1 MKNNKLAVI
10 YALLA
15 VAMWSTVAT
24 AFKLSLAEMTLLQL
38 LTGASF
44 FSTLVL
50 SAFLL
55 FQRKLVEA
63 LSDISFNLKS
73 ILVLALLNP
82 VIYYI
87 ILFKAYEL
95 LPAQVAQSLNYT
107 WAITLTLLSVPL
119 LKHTLTKR
127 DLIAIIL
134 GYIGVVFISLS
145 GKSLTGELNY
155 WGIFL
160 AMFST
165 IIWALYWLLN
175 ARDKRPPI
183 IKLFQSF
190 LFSVPI
196 LLTISLVFEGVPES
210 YNIKQLYGIAYVGV
224 FEMGLAFICWQ
235 MALHFTDKV
244 SRVSTLI
251 FLSPFIS
258 LFIINHV
265 LGEPLFATT
274 FIGLALIIIGIL
286 IQNSKATA
294 KQKAPE

>member
-1 MKNNKLAVI
+1 MKNNKLAII

-15 VAMWSTVAT
+15 VGMWSTVAT
-24 AFKLSLAEMTLLQL
+24 AFKLSLKEMTLLQL

-55 FQRKLVEA
+55 FRGELSEA
-63 LSDISFNLKS
+63 ITDISINVKS

-95 LPAQVAQSLNYT
+95 LPAQVAQPLNFT

-119 LKHTLTKR
+119 LKHRLTKR
-127 DLIAIIL
+127 DFVAITM

-145 GKSLTGELNY
+145 GKSITGELNY
-155 WGIFL
+155 LGVFWAL
-160 AMFST
+160 LST

-175 ARDKRPPI
+175 ARDERPPI
-183 IKLFQSF
+183 TKLFQSF
-190 LFSVPI
+190 LFAVPI
-196 LLTISLVFEGVPES
+196 LLVITLVAEGFPDT
-210 YNIKQLYGIAYVGV
+210 YNIKQLAGIVYVGV

-235 MALHFTDKV
+235 LAIHLIDKV
-244 SRVSTLI
+244 SRISTLI

-258 LFIINHV
+258 LFIINRV

-274 FIGLALIIIGIL
+274 FIGLALIVIGIT
-286 IQNSKATA
+286 IQNSGKSA
-294 KQKAPE
+294 

>member
-1 MKNNKLAVI
+1 MKNNKLAVT
-10 YALLA
+10 YALVA

-44 FSTLVL
+44 FSLLVL
-50 SAFLL
+50 SVFLL
-55 FQRKLVEA
+55 WQAKLREA
-63 LSDISFNLKS
+63 LVDIPTNLKA
-73 ILVLALLNP
+73 IFVFALLNP
-82 VIYYI
+82 VLYYI
-87 ILFKAYEL
+87 VLFKAYDL

-119 LKHTLTKR
+119 LKHKLTKR
-127 DLIAIIL
+127 DLIAIVF
-134 GYIGVVFISLS
+134 GYIGVVFISFS
-145 GKSLTGELNY
+145 GKSITGELNY
-155 WGIFL
+155 LGIFL

-175 ARDKRPPI
+175 ARDKRSPI

-190 LFSVPI
+190 LFAVPI
-196 LLTISLVFEGVPES
+196 LLAITLIFEGMPDS
-210 YNIKQLYGIAYVGV
+210 YNVRQLLGIAYVGI

-244 SRVSTLI
+244 SRISTLI

-258 LFIINHV
+258 LFIIHHV
-265 LGEPLFATT
+265 LGEPLSITT
-274 FIGLALIIIGIL
+274 FIGLALIVFGIMV
-286 IQNSKATA
+286 QQSE
-294 KQKAPE
+294 KQV

>member
-15 VAMWSTVAT
+15 VGMWSTVAT

-44 FSTLVL
+44 FSLMVL
-50 SAFLL
+50 SCFLL
-55 FQRKLVEA
+55 VKGELKIA
-63 LSDISFNLKS
+63 LLDMPSNAKNI
-73 ILVLALLNP
+73 VLFALLNP
-82 VIYYI
+82 VLYYI
-87 ILFKAYEL
+87 VLFKAYEL

-119 LKHTLTKR
+119 LKHKLTKK
-127 DLIAIIL
+127 DLIAIVF
-134 GYIGVVFISLS
+134 GYIGVVFISFS
-145 GKSLTGELNY
+145 GKSISGELNY
-155 WGIFL
+155 SGIFL

-190 LFSVPI
+190 LLALP
-196 LLTISLVFEGVPES
+196 LLLIITLIFEGLPTS
-210 YNIKQLYGIAYVGV
+210 YNLKQLMGIAYVGI

-235 MALHFTDKV
+235 MALHYTDKV

-258 LFIINHV
+258 LFIIHHV
-265 LGEPLFATT
+265 LGEPLSITT
-274 FIGLALIIIGIL
+274 FVGLALIVFGIMV
-286 IQNSKATA
+286 QQSEKHA
-294 KQKAPE
+294 

>member
-44 FSTLVL
+44 FSLIVL
-50 SAFLL
+50 SVFLL
-55 FQRKLVEA
+55 WQGKIGEA
-63 LSDISFNLKS
+63 IAGIPTNFKA

-87 ILFKAYEL
+87 ILFKAYDL

-119 LKHTLTKR
+119 LKHKLTKR
-127 DLIAIIL
+127 DLIAIL
-134 GYIGVVFISLS
+134 FGYIGVVFISFS
-145 GKSLTGELNY
+145 GKSITGELNY
-155 WGIFL
+155 FGIFL

-175 ARDKRPPI
+175 ARDKHPPI

-190 LFSVPI
+190 LFAVPI
-196 LLTISLVFEGVPES
+196 LLIITLSYEGLPNS
-210 YNIKQLYGIAYVGV
+210 YNVKQLFGIAYVGI

-244 SRVSTLI
+244 SRISTLI
-251 FLSPFIS
+251 FLSPFVS
-258 LFIINHV
+258 LFIINSV
-265 LGEPLFATT
+265 LGEALFATT
-274 FIGLALIIIGIL
+274 FIGLALIVFGIMV
-286 IQNSKATA
+286 QQSE
-294 KQKAPE
+294 KQS

>member
-1 MKNNKLAVI
+1 MTDNKLSVI

-55 FQRKLVEA
+55 FQGKLKEA
-63 LSDISFNLKS
+63 LADIKFNLKS
-73 ILVLALLNP
+73 ILVLAFLNP

-87 ILFKAYEL
+87 VLFKAYDL

-119 LKHTLTKR
+119 LKHKLTKR
-127 DLIAIIL
+127 DLIAIIF

-145 GKSLTGELNY
+145 GKSMTGELSY
-155 WGIFL
+155 LGISL

-196 LLTISLVFEGVPES
+196 LLAIMLIFEGVPES
-210 YNIKQLYGIAYVGV
+210 YNVKQFLGIAYVGI

-235 MALHFTDKV
+235 MALHYTDRV
-244 SRVSTLI
+244 SRISTLI
-251 FLSPFIS
+251 FLSPFAS
-258 LFIINHV
+258 LFIIHHV

-274 FIGLALIIIGIL
+274 FIGLALIVFGIMV
-286 IQNSKATA
+286 QQSEKRT
-294 KQKAPE
+294 

>member
-1 MKNNKLAVI
+1 MNNNKRAVI
-10 YALLA
+10 YALSA

-50 SAFLL
+50 TTFLL
-55 FQRKLVEA
+55 FQGQLREA
-63 LSDISFNLKS
+63 LADITFNLKS

-82 VIYYI
+82 VLYYVV
-87 ILFKAYEL
+87 LFKAYEL

-119 LKHTLTKR
+119 LKHRLTKR
-127 DLIAIIL
+127 DLIAIVF
-134 GYIGVVFISLS
+134 GYVGVVFISLS
-145 GKSLTGELNY
+145 GKSISGELNY
-155 WGIFL
+155 LGIFL

-196 LLTISLVFEGVPES
+196 LLVITLSVEGLPET
-210 YNIKQLYGIAYVGV
+210 YNVKQLFGVAYVGI

-244 SRVSTLI
+244 SRISTLI

-258 LFIINHV
+258 LFIINRV

-274 FIGLALIIIGIL
+274 FIGLALIILGI
-286 IQNSKATA
+286 IVQQSE
-294 KQKAPE
+294 KQS

>member
-1 MKNNKLAVI
+1 MNNNKRAVI
-10 YALLA
+10 YALSA

-50 SAFLL
+50 TTFLL
-55 FQRKLVEA
+55 FQGQLREA
-63 LSDISFNLKS
+63 LADITFNLKS

-82 VIYYI
+82 VLYYVV
-87 ILFKAYEL
+87 LFKAYEL

-119 LKHTLTKR
+119 LKHKLTKR
-127 DLIAIIL
+127 DLIAIVF
-134 GYIGVVFISLS
+134 GYVGVVFISLS
-145 GKSLTGELNY
+145 GKSISGELNY
-155 WGIFL
+155 LGIFL

-196 LLTISLVFEGVPES
+196 LLVITLSVEGLPET
-210 YNIKQLYGIAYVGV
+210 YNVKQLFGVAYVGI

-244 SRVSTLI
+244 SRISTLI

-258 LFIINHV
+258 LFIINRV

-274 FIGLALIIIGIL
+274 FIGLALIILGI
-286 IQNSKATA
+286 IVQQSE
-294 KQKAPE
+294 KQS

>member
-1 MKNNKLAVI
+1 
-10 YALLA
+10 
-15 VAMWSTVAT
+15 
-24 AFKLSLAEMTLLQL
+24 MTLLQL

-44 FSTLVL
+44 FSLLVL
-50 SAFLL
+50 STFLL
-55 FQRKLVEA
+55 WQGKFGEA
-63 LSDISFNLKS
+63 IAGIPRNLKA

-82 VIYYI
+82 VLYYI
-87 ILFKAYEL
+87 ILFKAYDL

-119 LKHTLTKR
+119 LKHKLTKR
-127 DLIAIIL
+127 DLIAIVF
-134 GYIGVVFISLS
+134 GYIGVVFISFS
-145 GKSLTGELNY
+145 GKSITGELNY
-155 WGIFL
+155 LGIFL

-165 IIWALYWLLN
+165 IIWALYWLMN

-190 LFSVPI
+190 LFAVPI
-196 LLTISLVFEGVPES
+196 LLIITISYEGLPES
-210 YNIKQLYGIAYVGV
+210 YNVKQLFGIAYVGI

-235 MALHFTDKV
+235 MALHFTDRV

-258 LFIINHV
+258 LFIINSV

-274 FIGLALIIIGIL
+274 FVGLGLIVIGIMV
-286 IQNSKATA
+286 QQSEKTTSD
-294 KQKAPE
+294 K

>member
-24 AFKLSLAEMTLLQL
+24 AFKLSLAEMSLLQL

-44 FSTLVL
+44 FSLLVL

-55 FQRKLVEA
+55 WQAKFVEA
-63 LSDISFNLKS
+63 LADMPKNLKA
-73 ILVLALLNP
+73 ILLLAFLNP
-82 VIYYI
+82 VLYYI

-119 LKHTLTKR
+119 LKHKLTKR
-127 DLIAIIL
+127 DIFAIVF
-134 GYIGVVFISLS
+134 GYIGVVFISFS
-145 GKSLTGELNY
+145 GKSITGELNY
-155 WGIFL
+155 LGIFL

-190 LFSVPI
+190 LVAVPI
-196 LLTISLVFEGVPES
+196 LVIITLTFEGMPES
-210 YNIKQLYGIAYVGV
+210 YNSRQLLGIAYVGV

-235 MALHFTDKV
+235 MALHFTDRV
-244 SRVSTLI
+244 SRISTLI

-258 LFIINHV
+258 LFIINRV
-265 LGEPLFATT
+265 LGEPLSITT
-274 FIGLALIIIGIL
+274 FIGLGLIIFGIMV
-286 IQNSKATA
+286 QQSEKHS
-294 KQKAPE
+294 